1 MDIKDVKASYYN
13 VMHMVISKKSQPFQR
28 HFDFRSVSGLL
39 EDSWKQTPGK
49 IMFDDSLSWCTIISL
64 PYWRN
69 RNGDYIVE
77 RVRVQPQLLQVLR
90 DLPVCTGVGVRRD
103 VVGIK
108 EFYTLVSGERVELNG
123 FVDLSV
129 MTAAA
134 RFKLRSRNMTALG
147 GLLWADLPPSL
158 QVNGIGDIRFGYK
171 CYSALAGIMLPDLF
185 SEPDIGVSS

>member
-1 MDIKDVKASYYN
+1 M
-13 VMHMVISKKSQPFQR
+13 
-28 HFDFRSVSGLL
+28 
-39 EDSWKQTPGK
+39 
-49 IMFDDSLSWCTIISL
+49 
-64 PYWRN
+64 
-69 RNGDYIVE
+69 
-77 RVRVQPQLLQVLR
+77 R

-147 GLLWADLPPSL
+147 VQVVGTVLNKTVSTGDDLWGLLWADLPPSL
-158 QVNGIGDIRFGYK
+158 QVNGIGDIRFGYNAIPPLLES
-171 CYSALAGIMLPDLF
+171 CSQIYFRSRIL
-185 SEPDIGVSS
+185 V